1 MLSKIICRIL
11 KWKKL
16 KGEDKTRIITAL
28 LDNIDALPIRDAITF
43 DADGTIIIRG
53 KKLEIE
59 QIQNLKT
66 GVSVLKD
73 NFARKLI
80 EEQLLYECSKLG
92 LHQGLTP
99 EQIQFSKACI
109 WCLQQQNKFLTMLE
123 EG

>member
-1 MLSKIICRIL
+1 MLSQIICKIL

-43 DADGTIIIRG
+43 DADGTILIRG

-66 GVSVLKD
+66 GVAVLKD

-80 EEQLLYECSKLG
+80 QEQLLYEANKIG

-99 EQIQFSKACI
+99 EMIQFSKAVV
-109 WCLQQQNKFLTMLE
+109 WVLE
-123 EG
+123 NEEKLINTLSE